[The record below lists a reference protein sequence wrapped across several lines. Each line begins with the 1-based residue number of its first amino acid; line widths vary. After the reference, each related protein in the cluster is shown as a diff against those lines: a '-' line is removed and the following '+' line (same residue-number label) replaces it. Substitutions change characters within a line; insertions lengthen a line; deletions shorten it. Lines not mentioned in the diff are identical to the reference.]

1 MTLTDTLEGTSS
13 GALAKHKINLH
24 IADDTKSTEPPTGKR
39 PGLFGWGQSHQKTLP
54 GGGGWVITGKLGVVV
69 RPDVLLLRRLRQEDC
84 EF

>member
-1 MTLTDTLEGTSS
+1 MAHHTVGSQSPDSNVYLMTLTDTLEGTSS

-54 GGGGWVITGKLGVVV
+54 GEEGGS
-69 RPDVLLLRRLRQEDC
+69 
-84 EF
+84 